1 MRVIRHTL
9 IESVHAPCEQV
20 FAILADPARMPQW
33 LPGCTAVETDGPL
46 HRGTRLV
53 VHFGERLTEFEIT
66 DLNPPATVVWEERG
80 GRNGSKTLI
89 QLDAVRGSTRITV
102 RHVWAPVSFLAWW
115 RGRVLVKRRVERTL
129 RGILRGLRNGTIVQ
143 AMNRVRLAQPNDVAD
158 LQALIARSA
167 RGLSVGYYTPAQ
179 TEAAVRYVFGV
190 DSQLI
195 ADRTYFV
202 IENEGRVVA
211 CGGWSR
217 RRTLFGGDQAKAGP
231 DPLLDPATEPA
242 RIRAFFV
249 DPQMARRGL
258 GRLLMSECISA
269 ARAAG
274 FGALEL
280 VSTLPG
286 EPLYLATGF
295 SVIERFDLALPG
307 DVLVPVTKMR
317 LTL

>member
-1 MRVIRHTL
+1 MT
-9 IESVHAPCEQV
+9 
-20 FAILADPARMPQW
+20 
-33 LPGCTAVETDGPL
+33 
-46 HRGTRLV
+46 
-53 VHFGERLTEFEIT
+53 
-66 DLNPPATVVWEERG
+66 
-80 GRNGSKTLI
+80 
-89 QLDAVRGSTRITV
+89 QL
-102 RHVWAPVSFLAWW
+102 
-115 RGRVLVKRRVERTL
+115 
-129 RGILRGLRNGTIVQ
+129 
-143 AMNRVRLAQPNDVAD
+143 RLAEPNDVAA

-179 TEAAVRYVFGV
+179 TEAAVTYVFGV

-202 IENEGRVVA
+202 IEDDGHQVA

-217 RRTLFGGDQAKAGP
+217 RRTLFGGDQAKAGT
-231 DPLLDPATEPA
+231 DPLLDPAAEPA

-249 DPQMARRGL
+249 DPRLKRRGL
-258 GRLLMSECISA
+258 GRQLMSACVDA

-274 FGALEL
+274 FSALEL

-295 SVIERFDLALPG
+295 SVIKRFELALPG
-307 DVLVPVTKMR
+307 NVLLPVTQMR

>member
-1 MRVIRHTL
+1 
-9 IESVHAPCEQV
+9 
-20 FAILADPARMPQW
+20 
-33 LPGCTAVETDGPL
+33 
-46 HRGTRLV
+46 
-53 VHFGERLTEFEIT
+53 
-66 DLNPPATVVWEERG
+66 
-80 GRNGSKTLI
+80 
-89 QLDAVRGSTRITV
+89 
-102 RHVWAPVSFLAWW
+102 
-115 RGRVLVKRRVERTL
+115 
-129 RGILRGLRNGTIVQ
+129 
-143 AMNRVRLAQPNDVAD
+143 MNRLRLAEPGDVAE

-167 RGLSVGYYTPAQ
+167 RGLSIGYYSPAQ

-202 IENEGRVVA
+202 IEEDAQLVA

-249 DPQMARRGL
+249 DPRRTRRGL
-258 GRLLMSECISA
+258 GRQLMRACIGA

-286 EPLYLATGF
+286 EPLYVATGF

-307 DVLVPVTKMR
+307 NVLLPVTKMR
-317 LTL
+317 LALGSAGAG

>member
-1 MRVIRHTL
+1 M
-9 IESVHAPCEQV
+9 AP
-20 FAILADPARMPQW
+20 AL
-33 LPGCTAVETDGPL
+33 L
-46 HRGTRLV
+46 
-53 VHFGERLTEFEIT
+53 
-66 DLNPPATVVWEERG
+66 
-80 GRNGSKTLI
+80 
-89 QLDAVRGSTRITV
+89 
-102 RHVWAPVSFLAWW
+102 
-115 RGRVLVKRRVERTL
+115 
-129 RGILRGLRNGTIVQ
+129 
-143 AMNRVRLAQPNDVAD
+143 RLAQPGDVPS
-158 LQALIARSA
+158 LEALIARSA

-202 IENEGRVVA
+202 IESDGQVVA

-217 RRTLFGGDQAKAGP
+217 RRTLFGGDHAKSGP

-249 DPQMARRGL
+249 DPRMARRGL
-258 GRLLMSECISA
+258 GRRLMSECIKE

-286 EPLYLATGF
+286 EPLYVATGF
-295 SVIERFDLALPG
+295 SVIERFDLTLPG
-307 DVLVPVTKMR
+307 DVLVPVTNMR
-317 LTL
+317 LHL

>member
-1 MRVIRHTL
+1 
-9 IESVHAPCEQV
+9 
-20 FAILADPARMPQW
+20 
-33 LPGCTAVETDGPL
+33 
-46 HRGTRLV
+46 
-53 VHFGERLTEFEIT
+53 
-66 DLNPPATVVWEERG
+66 
-80 GRNGSKTLI
+80 
-89 QLDAVRGSTRITV
+89 
-102 RHVWAPVSFLAWW
+102 
-115 RGRVLVKRRVERTL
+115 
-129 RGILRGLRNGTIVQ
+129 
-143 AMNRVRLAQPNDVAD
+143 MNRLRLARLDDVAD
-158 LQALIARSA
+158 LQGLIARSA

-179 TEAAVRYVFGV
+179 TDAAVRYVFGV

-202 IENEGRVVA
+202 IENDGQLVA

-217 RRTLFGGDQAKAGP
+217 RRTLFGGDQAKSGP

-249 DPQMARRGL
+249 DPPMARRGL
-258 GRLLMSECISA
+258 GRQLMDECISA

-286 EPLYLATGF
+286 EPLYQATGF

-307 DVLVPVTKMR
+307 DVLVPVTRMR
-317 LTL
+317 LVL